1 MPHPEAV
8 RLGTSPH
15 IKIGQG
21 NPVWE
26 IVSQKY
32 AKRSETVSALP
43 VRSLSK
49 RPFLCSGPR
58 SVHAGSL
65 VVGSAS
71 VRPYDYRSVYL
82 LVFLSCA
89 GPIWDLQSFFSL
101 FFTRCFE
108 LHLYLSVVLHL
119 FLSVV
124 TWSPS
129 DENVLGTSLWVKQN
143 LISYHYSDIFYLCCV
158 WFYSKSP
165 GYSVFGF
172 WEVRVGLPLLLWF
185 SG

>member
-71 VRPYDYRSVYL
+71 VRPYDYRLVYL
-82 LVFLSCA
+82 LVFLSCV
-89 GPIWDLQSFFSL
+89 GPIWDLQSFFFS
-101 FFTRCFE
+101 FFHKMLWAPPIFVSGSASFSISC
-108 LHLYLSVVLHL
+108 YMK
-119 FLSVV
+119 
-124 TWSPS
+124 
-129 DENVLGTSLWVKQN
+129 SLWWKCAWHQ
-143 LISYHYSDIFYLCCV
+143 SM
-158 WFYSKSP
+158 SKAESH
-165 GYSVFGF
+165 
-172 WEVRVGLPLLLWF
+172 
-185 SG
+185 